1 MAGALVPFLRPV
13 ALLFLAS
20 IMIAALFSVI
30 ADGIAFFSMKRVD
43 TRFVQGM
50 VGVYEQRIGYAFY
63 LHLGGSLLWMLSC
76 VFSLLTVVRIYASPP
91 PRSDSHVH
99 LFDPQS
105 TNPRE
110 QRAVVT
116 VQKPTPPRIQAT
128 TTTTTAA
135 ENGFV
140 GRQQQWFPRPGQASG
155 NGGGSPASSTLGL
168 VPLADARGMLG
179 TQTQV

>member
-1 MAGALVPFLRPV
+1 MNEELKKHALSSIKNF
-13 ALLFLAS
+13 AIKILLHEKINF
-20 IMIAALFSVI
+20 
-30 ADGIAFFSMKRVD
+30 
-43 TRFVQGM
+43 
-50 VGVYEQRIGYAFY
+50 
-63 LHLGGSLLWMLSC
+63 
-76 VFSLLTVVRIYASPP
+76 
-91 PRSDSHVH
+91 SDSHVH

-128 TTTTTAA
+128 TTTTAA

-155 NGGGSPASSTLGL
+155 NGGGSPTSSTLGL

>member
-1 MAGALVPFLRPV
+1 MNEELKKHALSSIKNF
-13 ALLFLAS
+13 AIKILLHEKINF
-20 IMIAALFSVI
+20 
-30 ADGIAFFSMKRVD
+30 
-43 TRFVQGM
+43 
-50 VGVYEQRIGYAFY
+50 
-63 LHLGGSLLWMLSC
+63 
-76 VFSLLTVVRIYASPP
+76 
-91 PRSDSHVH
+91 SDSHVH